1 MANETLAEMGRAAMV
16 RALADAVGDDGTGDL
31 GVVVDHAKPTDTLQD
46 LIGVVEDAREDA
58 IAIDPD
64 EDTPEER
71 RADYEYDRANDDA
84 LTGDDE

>member
-1 MANETLAEMGRAAMV
+1 MTNETLAEMGRAAMV

-58 IAIDPD
+58 SAATD
-64 EDTPEER
+64 EDTPDER
-71 RADYEYDRANDDA
+71 RGDYLRDKAKDDA
-84 LTGDDE
+84 LTEERD